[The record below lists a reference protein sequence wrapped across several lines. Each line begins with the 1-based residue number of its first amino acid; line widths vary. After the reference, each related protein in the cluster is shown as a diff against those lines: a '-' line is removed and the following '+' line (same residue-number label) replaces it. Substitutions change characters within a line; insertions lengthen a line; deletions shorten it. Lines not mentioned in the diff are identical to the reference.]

1 MMQLFKQLRK
11 TISQNQHFLL
21 EQKVLYILEVM
32 MPYILFLIKVEDL
45 FFTSIYSF
53 SLADNDLISRKQKIH
68 LQKLALV
75 ILQNADSCRK
85 LNTKIKSFKRIIHKL
100 RLWNIIWVLQ
110 MFQSSCFQQFSI
122 NDLIYTYIYIMIE
135 YKFWVLFFALYQD
148 RQ

>member
-32 MPYILFLIKVEDL
+32 MPYILLLIKVEDL

-53 SLADNDLISRKQKIH
+53 SLADNDLISRKQKVH

-85 LNTKIKSFKRIIHKL
+85 LNTKIKSFKGIIHKL

>member
-21 EQKVLYILEVM
+21 EQKVLNILEVM

-53 SLADNDLISRKQKIH
+53 SLADNDLISRKQKVH

>member
-21 EQKVLYILEVM
+21 EQKVLNILEVM
-32 MPYILFLIKVEDL
+32 MPYILFLIKVENL

-53 SLADNDLISRKQKIH
+53 SLADNDLISRKQKVH

-85 LNTKIKSFKRIIHKL
+85 LNTKIKSFIGIIHKL